1 MPAAHRPYPRT
12 TNAQPPWP
20 LATPTRVPRPTTL
33 QQIPDIISLIG
44 CFFFFL
50 KKKNKQ
56 NCGPTRL
63 LNQAEF
69 VSHKERVKNCIL
81 QQPSLLENVPQEQPS
96 APSTHQRLRSL
107 PATEGHR
114 VLLIHVLGARCLSPA
129 SRQKSP
135 GFEGRKSPFSRP
147 PRLSQARAMPQ
158 RALR

>member
-12 TNAQPPWP
+12 TNAPATLAPRDPHARP
-20 LATPTRVPRPTTL
+20 LSHDFAANSRHH
-33 QQIPDIISLIG
+33 IPHRL
-44 CFFFFL
+44 F
-50 KKKNKQ
+50 KKKTK